1 MTDRIGRGG
10 AAAGRLLGVLVPV
23 ALGIGVGLVLARSG
37 GGSHDAGTTASSSD
51 SSVVLQTPIPADRET
66 RVLEDPSH
74 SRRTAIAFAAQRV
87 GPAVVTVTVT
97 QVRVVRTGPYLAFHD
112 EFFEQF
118 FREYFPYREYRQPYQ
133 SMGSG
138 FIVSNDGYILTNDHV
153 VRGAEVI
160 QVTLPDGRAFPARF
174 IGEDATYDI
183 AVLKIDAQD
192 DLPAAPLGRSDDLI
206 IGEWA
211 VAIGNPFGFLLSNSE
226 PTVTAGVISAT
237 RRDIRQSADQPSIY
251 KEMIQTDAAIN
262 PGNSGGPL
270 VNALGEVI
278 GMNTFIFSKS
288 GGSVG
293 IGFAIPIDTA
303 RRVMDELIQ
312 YGSVRRVWVGLRIQE
327 ITPVLAQYLK
337 LRSRDGVIV
346 SFVEPGSPAEEAG
359 VRRGDVILSVNGT
372 AVQNIGEAQ
381 RALFG
386 SKIGDRLSLRIV
398 HEGAESTVSLRLRGV
413 EGGQS

>member
-1 MTDRIGRGG
+1 MIDPIGRRG

-23 ALGIGVGLVLARSG
+23 ALGVVVGLVLARSSG
-37 GGSHDAGTTASSSD
+37 DAEHGAATGAPAD
-51 SSVVLQTPIPADRET
+51 SSVVLESPTPADRET
-66 RVLEDPSH
+66 RVLEDPSL
-74 SRRTAIAFAAQRV
+74 SRRTAIAVAAQRV
-87 GPAVVTVTVT
+87 SAAVATVTVT
-97 QVRVVRTGPYLAFHD
+97 QVRVVRTGPFLAFHD

-118 FREYFPYREYRQPYQ
+118 FREYFPYREYRQPYY

-153 VRGAEVI
+153 VHGAEEI
-160 QVTLPDGRAFPARF
+160 KVTLPDGREFPARL
-174 IGEDATYDI
+174 IGSDASYDI

-237 RRDIRQSADQPSIY
+237 RRDIRQSADQPGIY

-278 GMNTFIFSKS
+278 GVNTFIFSKG

-303 RRVMDELIQ
+303 KRVMQELIE
-312 YGSVRRVWVGLRIQE
+312 YGSVRQVWVGLRIQE

-337 LRSRDGVIV
+337 LESREGVIV

-372 AVQNIGEAQ
+372 RVQHINEAQ

-386 SKIGDRLSLRIV
+386 TQIGDRLTLTIV
-398 HEGAESTVSLRLRGV
+398 REGEERTVSMRLRGV
-413 EGGQS
+413 EAG

>member
-1 MTDRIGRGG
+1 MTDPFGRGG
-10 AAAGRLLGVLVPV
+10 AVAGRLLGVLVSV
-23 ALGIGVGLVLARSG
+23 ALGVGVGLVLARSRG
-37 GGSHDAGTTASSSD
+37 DAEHAGTTAAPPD
-51 SSVVLQTPIPADRET
+51 SSVVLESPTPADRET
-66 RVLEDPSH
+66 RVLEDPSL
-74 SRRTAIAFAAQRV
+74 SRRTAIAVAAQRV
-87 GPAVVTVTVT
+87 SPAVATVTVT
-97 QVRVVRTGPYLAFHD
+97 QIRVVRTGPFLAFHD

-118 FREYFPYREYRQPYQ
+118 FREYFPYREYRQPYY

-153 VRGAEVI
+153 VHGAEEI
-160 QVTLPDGRAFPARF
+160 KVTLPDGREFPARL
-174 IGEDATYDI
+174 IGGDPSYDI

-226 PTVTAGVISAT
+226 PTVTAGVVSAT
-237 RRDIRQSADQPSIY
+237 RRDIRQSADQPGIY

-270 VNALGEVI
+270 VNALGDVI
-278 GMNTFIFSKS
+278 GINTFIFSKG

-303 RRVMDELIQ
+303 RRVMEELIE
-312 YGSVRRVWVGLRIQE
+312 YGSVRQVWVGLRIQE
-327 ITPVLAQYLK
+327 ITPVLVQYLK
-337 LRSRDGVIV
+337 LKNSEGVIV
-346 SFVEPGSPAEEAG
+346 SFVEPGSPAEEAE

-372 AVQNIGEAQ
+372 AVQHVREAQ

-386 SKIGDRLSLRIV
+386 TQIGDRLTLTIIR
-398 HEGAESTVSLRLRGV
+398 EGEERTVSMRLRGV
-413 EGGQS
+413 EAG